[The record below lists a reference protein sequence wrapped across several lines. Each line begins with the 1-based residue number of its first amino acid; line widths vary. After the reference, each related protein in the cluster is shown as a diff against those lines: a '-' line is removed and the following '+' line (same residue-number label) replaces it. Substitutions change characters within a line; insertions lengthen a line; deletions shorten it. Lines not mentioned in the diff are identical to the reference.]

1 MTWRL
6 HTSNRMTAQFRH
18 DLTQEQ
24 LLQPHLDQCYA
35 AHGIGAERTRAWLDQ
50 SHGID
55 VRLAKDGYRYAV
67 DEKAQLHYIG
77 KCLPT
82 FALEVDL
89 LVNGQVSPGWL
100 FDERK
105 HTEVY
110 AFVFDITLHANET
123 ELHRAE
129 QVAGVQIVLVNRERL
144 IRRLAAE
151 GLDRSMLSRLAKEL
165 RDTGTD
171 RRSVHAPGVRV
182 MLSQRL
188 AEQPVNLL
196 VTRRYLESIG
206 QVLRSTA
213 SC

>member
-1 MTWRL
+1 
-6 HTSNRMTAQFRH
+6 MTAQFRH

-24 LLQPHLDQCYA
+24 LLQPHLDSCYA
-35 AHGIGAERTRAWLDQ
+35 VHGIRAERSTDWLDQ

-55 VRLAKDGYRYAV
+55 VRLAKDGFSYKV

-77 KCLPT
+77 KRLPT

-123 ELHRAE
+123 ELQRPE
-129 QVAGVQIVLVNRERL
+129 QVAGVHIVLVNRERL

-151 GLDRSMLSRLAKEL
+151 GLDQPMLRRLAKEL
-165 RDTGTD
+165 RDTATD

-182 MLSQRL
+182 MLSQRFV
-188 AEQPVNLL
+188 EQPVNLL
-196 VTRRYLESIG
+196 VTRRYLESVG
-206 QVLRSTA
+206 QVLRPIGCVA
-213 SC
+213 

>member
-1 MTWRL
+1 
-6 HTSNRMTAQFRH
+6 MTAQFRY

-24 LLQPHLDQCYA
+24 LLQPHLDRCYRM
-35 AHGIGAERTRAWLDQ
+35 HGIRADRSTDRLDQ
-50 SHGID
+50 MHGID
-55 VRLAKDGYRYAV
+55 VRLSRDGYRYKV

-89 LVNGQVSPGWL
+89 LVDGSVSPGWL

-105 HTEVY
+105 QTEVY
-110 AFVFDITLHANET
+110 AFVFDITLHGNLT
-123 ELHRAE
+123 ELQREE
-129 QVAGVQIVLVNRERL
+129 QVASVCIVLVNRHRL
-144 IRRLAAE
+144 INRLEAE
-151 GLDRSMLSRLAKEL
+151 GLDQTMLRRLAKEL

-182 MLSQRL
+182 MLSQQL
-188 AEQPVNLL
+188 EEQPVNLL

-206 QVLRSTA
+206 QVLQSA
-213 SC
+213 VS